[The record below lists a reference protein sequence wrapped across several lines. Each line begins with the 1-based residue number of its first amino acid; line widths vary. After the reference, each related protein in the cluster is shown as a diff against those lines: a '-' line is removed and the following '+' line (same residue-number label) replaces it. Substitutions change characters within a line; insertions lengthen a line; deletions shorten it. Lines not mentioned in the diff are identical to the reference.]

1 MNFMKK
7 LLLAAA
13 IISINMPAVAALKY
27 KQNLTLSSWRSQ
39 EDLEEKVQEFCNA
52 AVGDQDIKVIE
63 VKYKKKKSKMNFSY
77 EAIIT
82 CHVSEKDKDL
92 IRIQGKI
99 FQQKHGLVP
108 Q

>member
-1 MNFMKK
+1 
-7 LLLAAA
+7 
-13 IISINMPAVAALKY
+13 
-27 KQNLTLSSWRSQ
+27 
-39 EDLEEKVQEFCNA
+39 
-52 AVGDQDIKVIE
+52 
-63 VKYKKKKSKMNFSY
+63 MNFSY